1 MKSNPAIPCPECSTL
16 IPMDPATLFSG
27 GTFSCAECQT
37 EVSLAQ
43 DTERKLRKAKR

>member
-16 IPMDPATLFSG
+16 IPLDPATLFLG

-37 EVSLAQ
+37 QVSLAQ